1 MRKMLNEWRKFLDE
15 GNEDQ
20 WAWNPGGDEPL
31 TRDELRA
38 GDGWTKD
45 DETTAALADIGRE
58 LRRRLSREEERLL
71 VMAGRQPG
79 FWGRLVM
86 KLQDAKGV
94 EDRVF
99 NSVIDRLER
108 GLPPFPEGEENF

>member
-15 GNEDQ
+15 DKPLRS
-20 WAWNPGGDEPL
+20 AWNPGGDEPL

-45 DETTAALADIGRE
+45 DEMRTALADIGRE

-71 VMAGRQPG
+71 AMAGRQPG
-79 FWGRLVM
+79 FWGELIM
-86 KLQDAKGV
+86 NLQGSENKEEFFNLELEKLKPK
-94 EDRVF
+94 ESTR
-99 NSVIDRLER
+99 
-108 GLPPFPEGEENF
+108 